1 MKQAFRSNVSPRRL
15 ALVCGVIA
23 AQAFNAVPVAAQTAA
38 SLSELQGCGN
48 VFDAPLGPFDY
59 NDASNAFELNTV
71 NKNHFTPVVERL
83 EAGKSSINV
92 MDDISFTLR
101 HFPNHHR
108 ALNSVARYELERGI
122 PPFSDSWLSA
132 DCWFQRALQFKPS
145 DGIVWLIYANL
156 KARKNQNEAAL
167 EAYEQ
172 ARQLLND
179 SPEVHYNMGLL
190 YLKLADYD
198 KARAHAEKAYAG
210 QYPLQGLRRKLA
222 EKGYTLK
229 D

>member
-1 MKQAFRSNVSPRRL
+1 MKQIQTPMRL
-15 ALVCGVIA
+15 LSWKAALGV
-23 AQAFNAVPVAAQTAA
+23 VAAHTLLAPVCLAQSEEAA
-38 SLSELQGCGN
+38 ALQGCGN

-59 NDASNAFELNTV
+59 NDAANAFELNTV
-71 NKNHFTPVVERL
+71 NRNHFTPSVERL

-92 MDDISFTLR
+92 MDDIAFTLR

-108 ALNSVARYELERGI
+108 ALNSVARFEIERGI
-122 PPFSDSWLSA
+122 PPFNDSWLSA
-132 DCWFQRALQFKPS
+132 DCWFQRALQFRPN
-145 DGIVWLIYANL
+145 DGVVWLIYANL
-156 KARKNQNEAAL
+156 RARKDQREEAL
-167 EAYEQ
+167 DAYEQ
-172 ARQLLND
+172 ALQLLGD

-190 YLKLADYD
+190 YLKMADYEA
-198 KARAHAEKAYAG
+198 ARAHAEKAYAG